1 MGMVQRERALDG
13 GRASFGRQAWG
24 EAYAQLSAADKEAP
38 LELDDLER
46 LAVAAYLVGRDEDS
60 TDIWARAH
68 HECVRLGDPVG
79 AARCALRLGTELLLM
94 GEMAQGG
101 GWLARAGRIIE
112 EGDLDCVE
120 RGWLLVPAAIQCFD
134 DDPTTAHT
142 TFGQA
147 AEIGARF
154 GDPDLVAMARNGQG
168 WALIRLGQTA
178 AGVTL
183 LDEAMVAVIAG
194 EV

>member
-46 LAVAAYLVGRDEDS
+46 LAAAAYLVGRDEDS

-79 AARCALRLGTELLLM
+79 AA
-94 GEMAQGG
+94 
-101 GWLARAGRIIE
+101 
-112 EGDLDCVE
+112 
-120 RGWLLVPAAIQCFD
+120 
-134 DDPTTAHT
+134 
-142 TFGQA
+142 
-147 AEIGARF
+147 GA
-154 GDPDLVAMARNGQG
+154 PCG
-168 WALIRLGQTA
+168 WARSCC
-178 AGVTL
+178 
-183 LDEAMVAVIAG
+183 
-194 EV
+194 